1 MILKKYT
8 GRHILSAFAT
18 IALAA
23 LIIVPLVS
31 YADGDDTSA
40 VTESSPAAESSV
52 SDNSD
57 GSDIGDMFDIPPASG
72 ALSRPALQQ
81 TENDTVDVGLS
92 YGRTA
97 LREITLSATD
107 GMLYRNGDVHKE
119 LTFTWEDGVMYCG
132 GVPCQKAYVRS
143 SAPITLSDTGWSYEG
158 TMILTSGEYG
168 ITLVNRVPLENY
180 VKGVM
185 SGEIGEDGSYES
197 RKAFSVI
204 CRTLVFVARD
214 HGEDFDLCSKN
225 CCQSYRGTFHR
236 NELNDK
242 AVDETAGMVLT
253 YDGVPCLVAYSSS
266 HGYNSCSSFA
276 AWVGADIP
284 YLRVVR
290 YENEPLD
297 YGGQWEVTY
306 TYEQL
311 SARFKYYT
319 TTGKVKSVS
328 IAETDPYGST
338 YVYRL
343 KIVDTAGAVSE
354 VKYGGNIMA
363 ILGVRSA
370 NFTIEQV
377 DGGITLHG
385 IGNGHGVGYSQ
396 RGGHQ
401 MGVEGYTWEQI
412 LSFYFPGTQT
422 ALCNNFLKHSE

>member
-1 MILKKYT
+1 MILKKLT
-8 GRHILSAFAT
+8 GRHILSALAL

-23 LIIVPLVS
+23 LIILPLVS
-31 YADGDDTSA
+31 FADGEDTPA
-40 VTESSPAAESSV
+40 ESEASPAAEDSLPESEA
-52 SDNSD
+52 DQNT
-57 GSDIGDMFDIPPASG
+57 DIFDIPPATG
-72 ALSRPALQQ
+72 VLSRPALQQ
-81 TENDTVDVGLS
+81 AEKDTVDVGLS
-92 YGRTA
+92 YGRGAYRQLTFTA
-97 LREITLSATD
+97 AEGSMLSH
-107 GMLYRNGDVHKE
+107 GGDVYKE
-119 LTFTWEDGVMYCG
+119 LTFTWEDGVMYCD

-143 SAPITLSDTGWSYEG
+143 SAPITLSNTGWSYEG
-158 TMILTSGEYG
+158 IMILTCSQYG
-168 ITLVNRVPLENY
+168 ITLVNRIPLENY

-214 HGEDFDLCSKN
+214 HGEEFDLCSKN

-242 AVDETAGMVLT
+242 AVDETAGTVLT
-253 YDGVPCLVAYSSS
+253 YNGVPCLVAYSSS

-290 YENEPLD
+290 YDNEPLD

-311 SARFKYYT
+311 SARLKYYT
-319 TTGKVKSVS
+319 TTGIVRSVS
-328 IAETDPYGST
+328 VAETDPYGST

-343 KIVDTAGAVSE
+343 KVVDSAGKVSE
-354 VKYGGNIMA
+354 VMYGGNIMA
-363 ILGVRSA
+363 VLGVRCA
-370 NFTIEQV
+370 NFTIQQIP
-377 DGGITLHG
+377 GGITIHG

-401 MGVEGYTWEQI
+401 MGLEGYKWEQI
-412 LSFYFPGTQT
+412 LSFYFPGTT
-422 ALCNNFLKHSE
+422 LAPCGEFLK